1 LPSLE
6 LGSTSLRGCLHLEAI
21 VNKTMSGAPRLLVL
35 LWALTPA
42 AAVAQPT
49 ADLDWATI
57 EAETLEHFQALVRLD
72 TSNPPG
78 SETRA
83 VEYLRG
89 VLEREGIPTEVFALE
104 PDRANLV
111 ARIRGSGARRSLLI
125 MGHTDVVTVIPERW
139 TYPPFGAVRA
149 GGHVYGRGAL
159 DDKDNLVASLMVML
173 MLHRLDIPLDRDVIF
188 LAESGE
194 EGTTRVGI
202 EFMVN
207 QHWPAIEA
215 EYCLAEG
222 GSIRRER
229 GEIRYGSVTTLE
241 KVPRSIVLTANGPS
255 GHGSVPLQGNAIAR
269 LGAALVALESWD
281 APLRLNETTQ
291 AYFTRFAGMLPE
303 EERGPFRD
311 VLSGDPT
318 RMRAAFDYFRE
329 HRPGDA
335 AILRASIS
343 PTVIAGGNR
352 INVIPSQ
359 ATLQLDVRMMP
370 DDDHDAVLES
380 IRRTIDDPGV
390 TAEFA
395 SATFRPPG
403 GTSLDTEAFA
413 TLEANIMAHYGVV
426 TIPTMQT
433 GATDMSY
440 LRARG
445 VHCYG
450 MGPLVDVEDALQ
462 GFASHG
468 DQERIL
474 EAELYRFV
482 RFYWDVVR
490 DIAGG

>member
-1 LPSLE
+1 MAARS
-6 LGSTSLRGCLHLEAI
+6 SSR
-21 VNKTMSGAPRLLVL
+21 VV
-35 LWALTPA
+35 PA
-42 AAVAQPT
+42 AAFVLVQMITPLPSVAQAPVMP
-49 ADLDWATI
+49 DWARI
-57 EAETLEHFQALVRLD
+57 EAETLEHYQALLRLD

-78 SETRA
+78 NETRA
-83 VEYLRG
+83 VDYLRG
-89 VLEREGIPTEVFALE
+89 VLEREGIATETFALE

-111 ARIRGSGARRSLLI
+111 ARLPGSGARRPLLI

-139 TYPPFGAVRA
+139 THPPFGAVRA
-149 GGHVYGRGAL
+149 GGHIYGRGAV
-159 DDKDNLVASLMVML
+159 DDKDNLVASLMIML
-173 MLHRLDIPLDRDVIF
+173 TLHRLDVPLARDVIF

-207 QHWPAIEA
+207 QHWPAIES
-215 EYCLAEG
+215 EFCIAEG

-229 GEIRYGSVTTLE
+229 GEVRYGSVTTLE
-241 KVPRSIVLTANGPS
+241 KVPRSIILTARGTS
-255 GHGSVPLQGNAIAR
+255 GHGSVPLPDNAIAK
-269 LGAALVALESWD
+269 LGRALVALEGWD
-281 APLRLNETTQ
+281 APLRLNATTQ
-291 AYFTRFAGMLPE
+291 AYFTRFAGLLPE
-303 EERGPFRD
+303 AERGPFRD
-311 VLSGDPT
+311 VLSGDAA
-318 RMRAAFDYFRE
+318 RMRAAFDYFRRN
-329 HRPGDA
+329 RPGDA
-335 AILRASIS
+335 SILRASIS
-343 PTVIAGGNR
+343 PTIIAGGNR

-370 DDDHDAVLES
+370 DDDHEAVLAS
-380 IRRTIDDPGV
+380 IRRTINDPAI

-403 GTSLDTEAFA
+403 GTSLDTEAF
-413 TLEANIMAHYGVV
+413 TVLEDNIEQHYGVV

-433 GATDMSY
+433 GATDSAY

-450 MGPLVDVEDALQ
+450 IGPLVDVEDALL

-482 RFYWDVVR
+482 RFYWDIVN